1 MSCAMRTRPLAWAP
15 SSASAPSR
23 SRSARSARVQR
34 CVLARAARACE
45 SLYFFFNSP
54 RVRAPRRRWRRRRR
68 RRRQRRSRYHLR
80 CHGERAGV
88 VANSHICLSICPSS
102 GERLADRGARCL
114 RGGIAVRAHP
124 REKATADPPGAG
136 ARMPAAH
143 RAASRGGARVHLNAQ
158 YSTNACPRAR
168 TGECHHARRG
178 ARTPVCWT
186 ARATSRV
193 LHPPA
198 AERAPN

>member
-1 MSCAMRTRPLAWAP
+1 MRTRPLAWAP

-23 SRSARSARVQR
+23 SRSARSARAQR

-45 SLYFFFNSP
+45 SLYFFSI
-54 RVRAPRRRWRRRRR
+54 RSACAHHAGGGVGGAR
-68 RRRQRRSRYHLR
+68 RRRQRRSRYHLPVPR
-80 CHGERAGV
+80 RAGGRSG
-88 VANSHICLSICPSS
+88 NSHICLSICPSS

-114 RGGIAVRAHP
+114 RGGIAVRARP